1 MPDPHDIER
10 DLQSLAAEMRR
21 LEAEYTMFFSGRLPR
36 PPWETRNRVEAII
49 KYWTGAIIETSVARF
64 RFGSLKARYT
74 SFRDLW
80 DRGQRAQEEGRP
92 GPLANMASGAAAAR
106 RDAGGGVVHEA
117 TFTNPRSEMKKVED
131 LYQSLM
137 SARRETGQE
146 VVPFHRF
153 ANFVRD
159 QVKQFREGGDSE
171 VAFRVAVKDGQ
182 VRFTV
187 RGKKR

>member
-10 DLQSLAAEMRR
+10 DLQSLATEMRR

-36 PPWETRNRVEAII
+36 PPWETRSRVEAII

-64 RFGSLKARYT
+64 RFGSLQARYT

-92 GPLANMASGAAAAR
+92 GPFADMAAGAAAAR
-106 RDAGGGVVHEA
+106 RDEGGGVVQEVA
-117 TFTNPRSEMKKVED
+117 FTNPRSEMRKIED
-131 LYQSLM
+131 LYQALM
-137 SARRETGQE
+137 SARRETGKE

-159 QVKQFREGGDSE
+159 QVKQFQEGGDPE
-171 VAFRVAVKDGQ
+171 VAFRVAVKDGR
-182 VRFTV
+182 VSFTV

>member
-10 DLQSLAAEMRR
+10 DLQSLATEMRR
-21 LEAEYTMFFSGRLPR
+21 LEAEYNMFFSGRLPR
-36 PPWETRNRVEAII
+36 PPWETRSRVEAII

-64 RFGSLKARYT
+64 RFGSLQARYT

-92 GPLANMASGAAAAR
+92 GPFANAAAGAAAAR
-106 RDAGGGVVHEA
+106 EDEGGHVVYEA
-117 TFTNPRSEMKKVED
+117 AFTNPRSEMEKVED

-137 SARRETGQE
+137 SARREVGQE

-159 QVKQFREGGDSE
+159 QVKQFQEGGDPE
-171 VAFRVAVKDGQ
+171 VAFRVVVKDGQ
-182 VRFTV
+182 VSFTV
-187 RGKKR
+187 RGRKH

>member
-21 LEAEYTMFFSGRLPR
+21 LEAEYNMFFSGRLTR

-64 RFGSLKARYT
+64 RFGSLQARYT

-92 GPLANMASGAAAAR
+92 GPFANAASGAAAAR
-106 RDAGGGVVHEA
+106 DEGGGVVHEA
-117 TFTNPRSEMKKVED
+117 AFTNPRSEMEKVED

-137 SARRETGQE
+137 GARRKAGQE
-146 VVPFHRF
+146 IVPFHRF
-153 ANFVRD
+153 TNFVRD
-159 QVKQFREGGDSE
+159 QVKEFQEGGDSE
-171 VAFRVAVKDGQ
+171 VGFRVAVKDGQ
-182 VRFTV
+182 VSFTV
-187 RGKKR
+187 RGRKR

>member
-10 DLQSLAAEMRR
+10 DLQSLATEMRR
-21 LEAEYTMFFSGRLPR
+21 LEAEYNMFFSGRLPR

-49 KYWTGAIIETSVARF
+49 KYWTGATIETSVARF
-64 RFGSLKARYT
+64 RFGSLQARYT

-92 GPLANMASGAAAAR
+92 GPFANVTSGAAAAR
-106 RDAGGGVVHEA
+106 QDDDGGVVHEA
-117 TFTNPRSEMKKVED
+117 AFTNPRSEMEKVED

-137 SARRETGQE
+137 SARREAGQE
-146 VVPFHRF
+146 IVPFHRF

-159 QVKQFREGGDSE
+159 QVKQFQEGGDPE
-171 VAFRVAVKDGQ
+171 VAFRVTVKDGR
-182 VRFTV
+182 VSFTV
-187 RGKKR
+187 RGRKR